1 MQAISVF
8 HTLMVPVVVI
18 SLNFTTLD
26 VQAAGQ
32 QTVLRIVGST
42 TVAKSLLEPN
52 RDRIRTATGIEFEL
66 QCKGTGAGLL
76 RLADGNADVSGAS
89 ETLADSIASAET
101 RAQSERFTI
110 SIPKNLVYSEI
121 VHERIVII
129 VNAKN
134 SAIKKL
140 SKQDLANIYTQ
151 RVVNWRDVGGK
162 DQDITVFISPVGAA
176 TRALFQKVIM
186 DGAEY
191 PNDDVHNGGIVMPV
205 STTARA
211 IDNVA
216 MVPDSIAAVSDSVL
230 SMHPRKSDVLIVD
243 APVIDHPLGFITVGK
258 PSAKVQKLIDYLRST
273 EGKIK

>member
-1 MQAISVF
+1 MASVMIISF
-8 HTLMVPVVVI
+8 SFITM
-18 SLNFTTLD
+18 D

-32 QTVLRIVGST
+32 QTDLLVVGST

-52 RDRIRTATGIEFEL
+52 RDRIRTATGIELEL

-76 RLADGNADVSGAS
+76 RLASGNADVSGAS
-89 ETLADSIASAET
+89 ETLADSIASAEA
-101 RAQSERFTI
+101 RAKSERDPTPL
-110 SIPKNLVYSEI
+110 PKNLVYSEI

-129 VNAKN
+129 VNSKN

-140 SKQDLANIYTQ
+140 SKQDLANIFTQ
-151 RVVNWRDVGGK
+151 RVVNWENVGGN

-191 PNDDVHNGGIVMPV
+191 PNDKVHNGGIVMPV
-205 STTARA
+205 STTAQA
-211 IDNVA
+211 IENVA
-216 MVPDSIAAVSDSVL
+216 MVPDSIAAVSESVL
-230 SMHPRKSDVLIVD
+230 KISPRKANVRIVET
-243 APVIDHPLGFITVGK
+243 PTIDHPLGFITVGK

-273 EGKIK
+273 ERKIK

>member
-1 MQAISVF
+1 MQAMSALR
-8 HTLMVPVVVI
+8 TLTASVVI
-18 SLNFTTLD
+18 IAFSFITLD

-32 QTVLRIVGST
+32 NTSLRIVGST

-76 RLADGNADVSGAS
+76 RLADGTADVSGAS
-89 ETLADSIASAET
+89 ETLSDAIASAET
-101 RAQSERFTI
+101 RAQSERFTV
-110 SIPKNLVYSEI
+110 SIPKNLVFSEI

-140 SKQDLANIYTQ
+140 SKQDLASIYTQ
-151 RVVNWRDVGGK
+151 RVVNWNKVGGR

-216 MVPDSIAAVSDSVL
+216 MVPDSIAAVSESVL
-230 SMHPRKSDVLIVD
+230 NTHPRKSEVQIVET
-243 APVIDHPLGFITVGK
+243 PVIDHPLGLITVGK